1 MKINKDLVDA
11 VMMVSFIVLVL
22 VGTTTF
28 EDEAKKHVIMGVL
41 AVVTVSMVAL
51 RFLHAKK
58 GEEKKDAF

>member
-11 VMMVSFIVLVL
+11 VMMVSDIGLVL

-28 EDEAKKHVIMGVL
+28 EDEVKKHVIMGVL